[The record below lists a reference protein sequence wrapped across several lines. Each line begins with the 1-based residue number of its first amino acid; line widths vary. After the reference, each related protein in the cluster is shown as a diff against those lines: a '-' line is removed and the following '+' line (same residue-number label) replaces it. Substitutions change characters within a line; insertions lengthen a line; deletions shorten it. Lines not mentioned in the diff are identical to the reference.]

1 MKSLLRIFLWLS
13 CCSKH
18 KFKLSNSCVR
28 HERNNIHKPFLVFQS
43 SKVIITSTRW
53 VSSLFIDSFT
63 FHTKNKY
70 RKRNKLIF
78 YTVIKHTI
86 SVKWISSIDHRSVKI
101 VVRLSRLV
109 DSFLFETTKQH
120 HELYA
125 SLTGCEMNLLISG
138 DGVF

>member
-43 SKVIITSTRW
+43 LLSLQRDEF
-53 VSSLFIDSFT
+53 SSLFIGSFT

-78 YTVIKHTI
+78 YTVIKHTL
-86 SVKWISSIDHRSVKI
+86 SVKWIFSIDHRSVKI

-109 DSFLFETTKQH
+109 DSFLFETTKQR